1 MSEESIS
8 PALLAL
14 GWSTSRAREAESR
27 LGASRLAARVIAQH
41 RDRYVVGTEH
51 GDTSA
56 ILPGRSRV
64 QSTSAIDRPAVG
76 DWVAVRASSAE
87 LEVIEAILPRSSA
100 FVRQIAGDT
109 TQAQVVAANIDVAL
123 IATSV
128 NGDLNPRRLERYVT
142 LAWESGAMP
151 VVLLTKADL
160 AESDEVAA
168 ARCTVASVAP
178 GVEVVAISTLEGT
191 GLDEL
196 TPLLRPGQTAVLV
209 GSSGVGKSTL
219 VNALLDE
226 TRLRTHDVRDDG
238 KGRHTTTHRELV
250 RLASGALLIDT
261 PGMRELQL
269 WSDGSGVAAA
279 FSDVEAL
286 AEHCRFRDCAHM
298 TEPDCAVLAA
308 LESGELDAAR
318 LESYRA
324 LMREVAWLERRTDAL
339 ASAEA
344 RRQVRVIHRAI
355 QRVDDPKRR

>member
-1 MSEESIS
+1 MSEEFIS
-8 PALLAL
+8 PALIAL
-14 GWSTSRAREAESR
+14 GWNAARACDAESLLR
-27 LGASRLAARVIAQH
+27 GGHRAARVIAQH

-51 GDTSA
+51 GDASA

-64 QSTSAIDRPAVG
+64 ESTSAIDRPAVG
-76 DWVAVRASSAE
+76 DWVAVRSSSAE

-100 FVRQIAGDT
+100 FVRQSAGDA
-109 TQAQVVAANIDVAL
+109 TQAQVLAANIDVAL

-128 NGDLNPRRLERYVT
+128 NGDLNLRRLERYVT
-142 LAWESGAMP
+142 LAWESGAIP
-151 VVLLTKADL
+151 IVLLTKSDL
-160 AESDEVAA
+160 AQPEELAA
-168 ARCTVASVAP
+168 ARSAVGAVAP
-178 GVEVVAISTLEGT
+178 GVEIVAISTLEAT
-191 GLDEL
+191 GFDAL
-196 TPLLRPGQTAVLV
+196 TPHLQSGQTAVLV

-219 VNALLDE
+219 VNALLGE
-226 TRLRTHDVRDDG
+226 SRLRTHEVRDDG

-279 FSDVEAL
+279 FADVEAL
-286 AEHCRFRDCAHM
+286 SEGCRFGDCAHEA
-298 TEPDCAVLAA
+298 EPGCAVLAA

-344 RRQVRVIHRAI
+344 RRQVRVIHRAMNH
-355 QRVDDPKRR
+355 RTDPKRH